1 MDGLTTAVAAIE
13 ADGFALAMLTAVA
26 VRSDALGQLARL
38 SQCMACEF
46 LRREQQV
53 KQQV

>member
-1 MDGLTTAVAAIE
+1 MDRLTRAVAAIE
-13 ADGFALAMLTAVA
+13 ADGFHLAMLAAVA
-26 VRSDALGQLARL
+26 ARSDALGQLAPL
-38 SQCMACEF
+38 FQCMACEF